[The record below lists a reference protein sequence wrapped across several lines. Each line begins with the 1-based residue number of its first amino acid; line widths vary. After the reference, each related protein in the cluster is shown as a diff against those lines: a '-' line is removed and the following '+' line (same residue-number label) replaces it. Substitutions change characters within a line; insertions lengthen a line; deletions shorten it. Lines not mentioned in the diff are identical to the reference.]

1 MSYDEH
7 DEGGIVN
14 CLDERG
20 RVAPLAPEVQKKDT
34 VLLGP
39 AAGVQ
44 GLPWVQQRGEQCGG
58 PWWYDQARAGG
69 ETLLLAKCSHRP

>member
-7 DEGGIVN
+7 DEGGTVDY
-14 CLDERG
+14 LDERE

-34 VLLGP
+34 VPLGP

-44 GLPWVQQRGEQCGG
+44 GL
-58 PWWYDQARAGG
+58 
-69 ETLLLAKCSHRP
+69 S